1 MVDGDPLGEVFNV
14 KAFHRCQVVQFLK
27 HQLIPA
33 DTSSDAFLQ
42 EEKEEE
48 NPTELDESSQ
58 PPPPKKKRM
67 IWLYSCI
74 FFWYWSLLVEY
85 TMRKKPWLTFI
96 PLLSLRR
103 EEEEEELVSKIIY
116 YLSADTICNMP
127 LTPLCWLLFGA
138 RLGCSF
144 NCQWFSISSLKLSSA
159 ALLYSHY
166 NSQ

>member
-33 DTSSDAFLQ
+33 DISSDAFLQ
-42 EEKEEE
+42 EEEEE
-48 NPTELDESSQ
+48 EDPTELDESPQ

-67 IWLYSCI
+67 IWLYI
-74 FFWYWSLLVEY
+74 FFLVTLVEY

-103 EEEEEELVSKIIY
+103 EEEELVTKIIY
-116 YLSADTICNMP
+116 YLSADTICH
-127 LTPLCWLLFGA
+127 WRLFAGSC
-138 RLGCSF
+138 LE
-144 NCQWFSISSLKLSSA
+144 LV
-159 ALLYSHY
+159 
-166 NSQ
+166 